1 MEGGKVGGG
10 ESERGM
16 KLLFQKRRGKLQ
28 VHTFSGCTEMQWLA
42 RTQMALHN
50 NLE

>member
-1 MEGGKVGGG
+1 MGG
-10 ESERGM
+10 SEIEM
-16 KLLFQKRRGKLQ
+16 KLLFQRRRGKLQ
-28 VHTFSGCTEMQWLA
+28 VRTFSGCTEMQWLA